1 MCSAS
6 KPAQARAVIDQMES
20 AGLRPDATLY
30 EGLVTE
36 LTRVG
41 MFDEADLLY
50 REALDRGL
58 MQPSGGRALYSR
70 GNTSRARLPAE

>member
-58 MQPSGGRALYSR
+58 MQPSGGRAYSR
-70 GNTSRARLPAE
+70 GSTSRARLPAE